1 MMYTIKKQFNTT
13 FEDTENNV
21 INALK
26 QEGFGVL
33 TEIDVQSTL
42 KQKLNIS
49 YKKYK
54 ILGVCNPTL
63 AYKALT
69 AEQEIGAF
77 LPCNVLIYEH
87 KGKIN
92 VSILKPT
99 SALGLTV
106 NPQIAIIAKEAEK
119 KLIKVLKFL
128 DLKER
133 NSL

>member
-1 MMYTIKKQFNTT
+1 MTYTIKKQFNTT

-21 INALK
+21 LNALK

-33 TEIDVQSTL
+33 TEIDVQKTL
-42 KQKLNIS
+42 KQKLNIA

-69 AEQEIGAF
+69 EEQEIGAF
-77 LPCNVLIYEH
+77 LPCNILIFEN
-87 KGKIN
+87 KGKIT
-92 VSILKPT
+92 VSIMKPT
-99 SALGLTV
+99 SALSLSTNSKV
-106 NPQIAIIAKEAEK
+106 KVIAKQAEK
-119 KLIKVLKFL
+119 KLANVLKIL
-128 DLKER
+128 VTIER